1 MGKIHIITVSTGTYN
16 NFLTDF
22 VNSVFEVLIPKL
34 SKFDT
39 DLIIISDEN
48 YIHEN
53 KQYNNKI
60 KNYHIVNSVYPI
72 VIFNKFLYVFDTYKV
87 FNYDLSDKFIFVDVD
102 SLFVKES
109 NYDDIISD
117 ILNYDMIFSLSPWVC
132 HPLSTIYYRNYNIS
146 INENPKKWSA
156 GYRKNVSK
164 NNFIQSSFL
173 ISDGI
178 SLCKLNNVIY
188 NYASFDLNNNVRG
201 RYIPEYIEQVYVNKF
216 LDEQLNNNNIII
228 PDCKIKVDNYISN
241 DYNNDYQNNFQS
253 FKKVILEELSDKV
266 FVTQKYNTK
275 LKESKRNVVDFNIDE

>member
-1 MGKIHIITVSTGTYN
+1 MLNKIHIITVSTGIYN
-16 NFLTDF
+16 NFLKDF
-22 VNSVFEVLIPKL
+22 VNSVFKVLVPKL
-34 SKFDT
+34 SKFDI
-39 DLIIISDEN
+39 DLVIISDDN

-60 KNYHIVNSVYPI
+60 KNYHIVNTIYPL
-72 VIFNKFLYVFDTYKV
+72 VTFNKFLYIFDTYKV

-132 HPLSTIYYRNYNIS
+132 HPLAIKHRNYNIS
-146 INENPKKWSA
+146 IAENPKEGSA

-178 SLCKLNNVIY
+178 SLCKLNDVIY
-188 NYASFDLNNNVRG
+188 NYASFDLNNNIKE
-201 RYIPEYIEQVYVNKF
+201 RYIPEMNEQAYINKF

-228 PDCKIKVDNYISN
+228 PDCKIKVDNYICD
-241 DYNNDYQNNFQS
+241 DYNNNYQNNFQL
-253 FKKVILEELSDKV
+253 FKKEILEELSDKV
-266 FVTQKYNTK
+266 FVSQKYNTDIK
-275 LKESKRNVVDFNIDE
+275 NSKRNGVDFNINK